1 MSLSLK
7 KMGRSLH
14 LTGNNKENA
23 MVTEHKRVEYY
34 SESKEQWVAVE
45 QLHHDHLINLIIK
58 LVSKDYD
65 GRFRV
70 ITKTTETIEQED
82 EYVITSFI
90 Q

>member
-1 MSLSLK
+1 
-7 KMGRSLH
+7 
-14 LTGNNKENA
+14 
-23 MVTEHKRVEYY
+23 VITESKRVEYY
-34 SESKEQWVAVE
+34 SESKEQWVQVE

-70 ITKTTETIEQED
+70 ITRSQEVIETQD
-82 EYVITSFI
+82 EYIISSHV

>member
-1 MSLSLK
+1 MI
-7 KMGRSLH
+7 
-14 LTGNNKENA
+14 
-23 MVTEHKRVEYY
+23 TESKRVEYY
-34 SESKEQWVAVE
+34 SESKEQWVQVE

-70 ITKTTETIEQED
+70 ITRSTEIIETQD
-82 EYVITSFI
+82 EYIISSHV

>member
-1 MSLSLK
+1 MK
-7 KMGRSLH
+7 
-14 LTGNNKENA
+14 
-23 MVTEHKRVEYY
+23 TEHKRVEYY
-34 SESKEQWVAVE
+34 SESNEQWMPVE
-45 QLHHDHLINLIIK
+45 QLHHDHLINLVLK

>member
-1 MSLSLK
+1 MK
-7 KMGRSLH
+7 
-14 LTGNNKENA
+14 
-23 MVTEHKRVEYY
+23 TEHKRVEYY
-34 SESKEQWVAVE
+34 SESKEQWIQVE

-70 ITKTTETIEQED
+70 ITRSQEVIETQD
-82 EYVITSFI
+82 EYIISSHV

>member
-1 MSLSLK
+1 MI
-7 KMGRSLH
+7 
-14 LTGNNKENA
+14 
-23 MVTEHKRVEYY
+23 TESKRVEYY
-34 SESKEQWVAVE
+34 SESKEQWIQVE

-70 ITKTTETIEQED
+70 ITRSTEVNDIED

>member
-1 MSLSLK
+1 MI
-7 KMGRSLH
+7 
-14 LTGNNKENA
+14 
-23 MVTEHKRVEYY
+23 TESKRVEYY
-34 SESKEQWVAVE
+34 SESKEQWVQVE

-70 ITKTTETIEQED
+70 ITRSPEIIETQD
-82 EYVITSFI
+82 EYIISSHV

>member
-1 MSLSLK
+1 MK
-7 KMGRSLH
+7 
-14 LTGNNKENA
+14 
-23 MVTEHKRVEYY
+23 TEHKRVEYY
-34 SESKEQWVAVE
+34 SESKEQWIQVE

>member
-1 MSLSLK
+1 MK
-7 KMGRSLH
+7 
-14 LTGNNKENA
+14 
-23 MVTEHKRVEYY
+23 TEMKRVEYY
-34 SESKEQWVAVE
+34 SESKEQWIQVE

-70 ITKTTETIEQED
+70 ITKTTEVNEIED
-82 EYVITSFI
+82 EYVITSYI

>member
-1 MSLSLK
+1 MI
-7 KMGRSLH
+7 
-14 LTGNNKENA
+14 
-23 MVTEHKRVEYY
+23 TESKRVEYY
-34 SESKEQWVAVE
+34 SESKEQWVQVE

-70 ITKTTETIEQED
+70 ITRSQEIIETQD
-82 EYVITSFI
+82 EYIISSHV

>member
-1 MSLSLK
+1 MK
-7 KMGRSLH
+7 
-14 LTGNNKENA
+14 
-23 MVTEHKRVEYY
+23 TEMKRVEYY

-45 QLHHDHLINLIIK
+45 QLQHDHLINLIIK

-70 ITKTTETIEQED
+70 ITKTTEVNEIED
-82 EYVITSFI
+82 EYVITSYI

>member
-1 MSLSLK
+1 MK
-7 KMGRSLH
+7 
-14 LTGNNKENA
+14 
-23 MVTEHKRVEYY
+23 TEHKRVEYY
-34 SESKEQWVAVE
+34 SESGEKWMPVE

-70 ITKTTETIEQED
+70 ITKTTEVNEIED
-82 EYVITSFI
+82 EYVITSYI

>member
-1 MSLSLK
+1 MI
-7 KMGRSLH
+7 
-14 LTGNNKENA
+14 
-23 MVTEHKRVEYY
+23 TESKRVEYY
-34 SESKEQWVAVE
+34 SESKEQWVQVE

-70 ITKTTETIEQED
+70 ITRSQEVIETQD
-82 EYVITSFI
+82 EYIISSQV

>member
-1 MSLSLK
+1 MI
-7 KMGRSLH
+7 
-14 LTGNNKENA
+14 
-23 MVTEHKRVEYY
+23 TESKRVEYY
-34 SESKEQWVAVE
+34 SESKEQWVQVE

-70 ITKTTETIEQED
+70 ITRSQEVIETQD
-82 EYVITSFI
+82 EYILFLHV